1 MVCPRCRAVNRP
13 GESACF
19 RCGYPLVDDEEQSG
33 YEWRGTQADQ
43 RSGAGGEYRSGAGWG
58 EPAAEAW
65 SGSGQYGAPEDRF
78 GPSAPYYQPGQQS
91 RPMQPYQQYP
101 AQQPYGGY
109 SGYGGYGGYGPQ
121 IYGGQQPY
129 PMDEPEV
136 RSRNP
141 LTAVLIVGIVI
152 LLIAMAGG
160 GALLV
165 SRMRAASANIS
176 ASATATPTV
185 PAGFIT
191 YTDPGGAF
199 QLYVPKDWTT
209 QPPSSTTQ
217 SPYTTLF
224 ENSDEKG
231 VLTIASISGTF
242 DQSALSASEKSVF
255 EGMSTGGGGPG
266 TYSHLQGPTTV
277 SLGGEHWSQESADV
291 AVAHGT
297 TLHAVVLLANHAGH
311 AYVIAYA
318 AIPANF
324 KSLDTKDFQIMLQ
337 SFKFL
342 K

>member
-1 MVCPRCRAVNRP
+1 
-13 GESACF
+13 
-19 RCGYPLVDDEEQSG
+19 
-33 YEWRGTQADQ
+33 
-43 RSGAGGEYRSGAGWG
+43 
-58 EPAAEAW
+58 
-65 SGSGQYGAPEDRF
+65 
-78 GPSAPYYQPGQQS
+78 
-91 RPMQPYQQYP
+91 MQPYQQYP

-109 SGYGGYGGYGPQ
+109 SGYGAYGPQ
-121 IYGGQQPY
+121 TYGGQQPY
-129 PMDEPEV
+129 PMDEPEAH
-136 RSRNP
+136 SRNP
-141 LTAVLIVGIVI
+141 LAAVLTVLVVI
-152 LLIAMAGG
+152 LLIAVAGG
-160 GALLV
+160 GALLLL
-165 SRMRAASANIS
+165 RLHANTPAT
-176 ASATATPTV
+176 ASATATPAAV
-185 PAGFIT
+185 PAGFKT

-224 ENSDEKG
+224 ENSDETG

-242 DQSALSASEKSVF
+242 DLSTLSASEKSVF

-277 SLGGEHWSQESADV
+277 SLGGEHWSQESADIV
-291 AVAHGT
+291 VAHGT

-318 AIPANF
+318 ATQASF
-324 KSLDTKDFQIMLQ
+324 KSLDTKDFQVMVQ